1 MRSALSP
8 LILTLAC
15 LAGWPTTAWAGL
27 AEHPATTAWRT
38 DTATGFSR
46 YERAWA
52 AHQLART
59 SAQYDIG
66 EEVVAGPVPATQQEL
81 FSAYRFTPVAK
92 PERSFQPMAE
102 AVNADGT
109 RVRLCLTATLRNPDE
124 LAGFLQGLTQAKA
137 GLASA
142 DCQPGALTSGFA
154 YPVQL
159 HAYKTVRAK
168 RAAEFITRDQAERAA
183 QAAVADT
190 IGFALP
196 EGNLLDMTAAVG
208 QASTVRTAVLQN
220 TSSQPWSLA
229 DAGVAA
235 PFSAALDGC
244 INLLPG
250 ATCTLTVM
258 FSPTASG
265 RFMEALTLTP
275 VTGKTLSLRVGG
287 TAP

>member
-1 MRSALSP
+1 MRSPFSCL
-8 LILTLAC
+8 LLLAC
-15 LAGWPTTAWAGL
+15 TALPSLTVHAGP

-38 DTATGFSR
+38 DIATGFAR

-59 SAQYDIG
+59 SAQYDVG
-66 EEVVAGPVPATQQEL
+66 DEVAAGPVPASQEEL

-92 PERSFQPMAE
+92 PERSIEPVAE
-102 AVNADGT
+102 MVNADGT
-109 RVRLCLTATLRNPDE
+109 RVRLCLSATLRNPDE
-124 LAGFLQGLTQAKA
+124 LAGFLQGLTRAKA
-137 GLASA
+137 GLASSS
-142 DCQPGALTSGFA
+142 CQPGALASGFA

-159 HAYKTVRAK
+159 HAYKTVRAT
-168 RAAEFITRDQAERAA
+168 RAAAFIERDQAERAA

-196 EGNLLDMTAAVG
+196 EGKLLDMSAAVG

-220 TSSQPWSLA
+220 TSALPWSLTEA
-229 DAGVAA
+229 PVAA

-244 INLLPG
+244 VNLPPG

-258 FSPTASG
+258 FSPVASG
-265 RFMEALTLTP
+265 RFMEAVTLTP
-275 VTGKTLSLRVGG
+275 VSGKTLSLRVGG